1 MIEPNS
7 IVRVSTRE
15 EGILESVKV
24 GRGDVVTKGQVLATL
39 ESGVEKIAVEYA
51 DARAQMQGTVE
62 LRRVAVSYRRR
73 QAARVRELYEKKETS
88 FTEQDQAATD
98 LLLAEKQLREATETM
113 KLAEIERRRAEEAL
127 QRRTIKSPANG
138 IVVQRLVLSGES
150 VTDKEILVIAAVHPL
165 HVEVIFPVG
174 VMNRVKKGM
183 HADVLAQVPNAVG
196 QQAIVT
202 VVDRLADAASN
213 TFGVRLELANEDYS
227 LPGGIRC
234 DIRFIPDS

>member
-73 QAARVRELYEKKETS
+73 QVARVRELY
-88 FTEQDQAATD
+88 
-98 LLLAEKQLREATETM
+98 
-113 KLAEIERRRAEEAL
+113 
-127 QRRTIKSPANG
+127 
-138 IVVQRLVLSGES
+138 
-150 VTDKEILVIAAVHPL
+150 
-165 HVEVIFPVG
+165 
-174 VMNRVKKGM
+174 
-183 HADVLAQVPNAVG
+183 
-196 QQAIVT
+196 
-202 VVDRLADAASN
+202 
-213 TFGVRLELANEDYS
+213 
-227 LPGGIRC
+227 
-234 DIRFIPDS
+234 